1 MKRKSILQSEQ
12 GFVLVAAIMVL
23 LILVVLGISATNT
36 TILETQ
42 IAGNEKV
49 GKITFYEADGGTEI
63 GSELLEQN
71 ISCPTGFGDIDK
83 DTDGV
88 NGDDYDF
95 IGTHAV
101 TGNPYADLGY
111 DSNMQITVLDL
122 GFWDKGKSD
131 INTPPVSDND
141 NNRDFFYP
149 AGYTGTDP
157 HTNITVGGDTE
168 FGVGGAMQQA
178 AGYEGIG
185 KGAAGS
191 GASILYDV
199 FSQAIGDNN
208 SESCL
213 CSAWRHVIGQE
224 GSCKY

>member
-36 TILETQ
+36 TILESQ

-71 ISCPTGFGDIDK
+71 ISCPTGFGIDSP
-83 DTDGV
+83 DV
-88 NGDDYDF
+88 DDYDYF
-95 IGTHAV
+95 
-101 TGNPYADLGY
+101 
-111 DSNMQITVLDL
+111 
-122 GFWDKGKSD
+122 D
-131 INTPPVSDND
+131 INDNNELDDPDEATLGSDADMKLRVTNLDFWKNTSDDVSVPSDA
-141 NNRDFFYP
+141 NRDFFYP
-149 AGYTGTDP
+149 AAYTGIES
-157 HTNITVGGDTE
+157 HVNITVGGDTE

-199 FSQAIGDNN
+199 YSQAFGDNN